1 MDKEMQETINYE
13 EDAYDKG
20 KKVASDLTKAL
31 NTMTYEKEV
40 TRGFVDEII
49 QSHRTIQQSTMRAI
63 YSLIMRWADSN
74 YDARNQSTVEF
85 CQKIKKMIEDEN
97 IHFPFI

>member
-1 MDKEMQETINYE
+1 MDKEIEKIVNYE

-63 YSLIMRWADSN
+63 SSLIMRWADSSH
-74 YDARNQSTVEF
+74 DARNQSTVEF

-97 IHFPFI
+97 IYFPFI